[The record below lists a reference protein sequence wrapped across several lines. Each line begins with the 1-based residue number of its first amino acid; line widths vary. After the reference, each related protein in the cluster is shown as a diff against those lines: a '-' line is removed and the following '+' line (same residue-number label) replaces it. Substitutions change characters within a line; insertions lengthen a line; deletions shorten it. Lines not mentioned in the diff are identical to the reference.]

1 MKTTTAL
8 FPGMCDDSLEIFYH
22 QEGQQL
28 KAIFQSKIINY
39 EDLPASETEFLEDII
54 EDEAMTRT
62 ILSSWFPNSLE
73 KQKEQLAKCRFGGL
87 NFSPDRSTTGEI
99 AADLLDCPFK
109 DTCVGRGIVCNN
121 ISYQNHELSDK
132 EVHFMSLMATEE
144 CNKSIAATMEM
155 PQGTFQV
162 FRTKFYEKLEIK
174 TKQELT
180 RIVVFLGI
188 S

>member
-1 MKTTTAL
+1 MKTTTL

-22 QEGQQL
+22 QEEKKL
-28 KAIFQSKIINY
+28 KAIFQSQIINFR
-39 EDLPASETEFLEDII
+39 DLPAAETEFMEDII

-62 ILSSWFPNSLE
+62 ILSSWFPNDLS
-73 KQKEQLAKCRFGGL
+73 KQKEQLAQCRFGGL
-87 NFSPDRSTTGEI
+87 NFSADKCGTTGKI
-99 AADLLDCPFK
+99 AADLFDCPYK

-121 ISYQNHELSDK
+121 ISYHNHELSDK

-155 PQGTFQV
+155 PQGSFQV